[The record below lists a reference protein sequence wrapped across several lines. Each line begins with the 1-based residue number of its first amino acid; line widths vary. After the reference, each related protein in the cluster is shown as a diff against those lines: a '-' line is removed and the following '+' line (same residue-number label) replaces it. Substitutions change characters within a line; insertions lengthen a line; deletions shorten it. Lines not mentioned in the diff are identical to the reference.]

1 MSNTNENTNN
11 NLSSVEKRIHDK
23 QEIEN
28 AINKAPKSK
37 LKMRESL
44 SEKEKREKY
53 YSCNSNEVLF
63 FKISKKNF
71 FLNFK

>member
-1 MSNTNENTNN
+1 MSNTNENTLNN
-11 NLSSVEKRIHDK
+11 NLNSVEKRIQDK
-23 QEIEN
+23 QDMEN
-28 AINKAPKSK
+28 SLNKAPKSK

-63 FKISKKNF
+63 FKISKKIF
-71 FLNFK
+71 F